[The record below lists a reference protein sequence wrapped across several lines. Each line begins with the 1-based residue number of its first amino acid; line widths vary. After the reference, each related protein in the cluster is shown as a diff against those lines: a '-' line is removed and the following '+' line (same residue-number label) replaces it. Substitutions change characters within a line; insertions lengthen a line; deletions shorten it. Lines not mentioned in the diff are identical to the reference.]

1 MTRRGPAASGYVLA
15 EALISAAIASLAG
28 VLAVT
33 LLIWSAEAID
43 RSQSSVGA
51 MRALDRL
58 YEESRLLT
66 SDELNRPA
74 SGVLGRYQWIRSPG
88 RALDSDLPY
97 APVPIRFFVEW
108 TSGGRQERREIQAI
122 VRPGAKDAAP

>member
-1 MTRRGPAASGYVLA
+1 MTRRRPHARGYVLA

-51 MRALDRL
+51 MRALGRL
-58 YEESRLLT
+58 EEDSRLLT
-66 SDELNRPA
+66 PDDLNRPA
-74 SGVLGRYQWIRSPG
+74 SGALGRYQWIRSPG
-88 RALDSDLPY
+88 RALGSDLPY
-97 APVPIRFFVEW
+97 APVPVRFFIEW
-108 TSGGRQERREIQAI
+108 TSGGRQERREVQAI
-122 VRPGAKDAAP
+122 VRPGAKDPGP

>member
-1 MTRRGPAASGYVLA
+1 MTRRLAFRGYVLA

-51 MRALDRL
+51 MRALGRL

-66 SDELNRPA
+66 PDELNRPA
-74 SGVLGRYQWIRSPG
+74 SGALGRYQWIRSPG
-88 RALDSDLPY
+88 RALDSDMPY
-97 APVPIRFFVEW
+97 APVPVRFFVGW
-108 TSGGRQERREIQAI
+108 TSGGRQERREIQVI
-122 VRPGAKDAAP
+122 VRPGAKDPAP

>member
-1 MTRRGPAASGYVLA
+1 MSRPPRRRRSARGYILA

-28 VLAVT
+28 ALSVM

-43 RSQSSVGA
+43 RSQSSIGA

-66 SDELNRPA
+66 
-74 SGVLGRYQWIRSPG
+74 
-88 RALDSDLPY
+88 
-97 APVPIRFFVEW
+97 IRFE
-108 TSGGRQERREIQAI
+108 QA
-122 VRPGAKDAAP
+122 VAAASSA